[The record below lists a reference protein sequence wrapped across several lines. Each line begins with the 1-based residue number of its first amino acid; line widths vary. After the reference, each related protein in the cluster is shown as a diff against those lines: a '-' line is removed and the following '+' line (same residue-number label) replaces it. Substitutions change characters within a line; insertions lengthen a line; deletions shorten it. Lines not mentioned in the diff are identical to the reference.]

1 MNKLVFNCLHHL
13 LLFAFFLYLF
23 LYLCCSHPPLIKQP
37 VQQPSRC
44 HLGFHCSTAPR
55 KITILGKENISN
67 LLNLDKRA
75 SHCHTIAI
83 PLLQHHMMAVLHN
96 IASYNLYTHQKV
108 IPQNLLNCS
117 KFCSAILS
125 TVGVAKI
132 FSKARL
138 TFKLFVDKLSGCQP
152 LYSAYLLF
160 VFFCTPFAFFNPVK
174 STQKH
179 VNLQQKLLL

>member
-1 MNKLVFNCLHHL
+1 MH
-13 LLFAFFLYLF
+13 FFLYLF

-96 IASYNLYTHQKV
+96 IAAHNLYTHQKV